1 MDKVKNINNYLVV
14 IEYSYICKMKE
25 LFAVILGS
33 GVVTVITQSWLF
45 RNKNKLELKKAEV
58 DIKKQEQE
66 IKINDFHFLK
76 EEVLEMK
83 TILTE
88 TKKENSKVLKENS
101 RYRLEQKRQ
110 SDRLD
115 EMESKLNNQINM
127 FNLYS
132 CSAVNCTDR
141 KRMKAQ

>member
-1 MDKVKNINNYLVV
+1 MKDILLLV
-14 IEYSYICKMKE
+14 
-25 LFAVILGS
+25 LGS
-33 GVVTVITQSWLF
+33 GCTTYIVQFFFS
-45 RNKNKLELKKAEV
+45 RKKNKVDIKKTELE
-58 DIKKQEQE
+58 IKKQEQE

-83 TILTE
+83 TILAE
-88 TKKENSKVLKENS
+88 TKKENSRVLKENS

-132 CSAVNCTDR
+132 CSAVNCSDR